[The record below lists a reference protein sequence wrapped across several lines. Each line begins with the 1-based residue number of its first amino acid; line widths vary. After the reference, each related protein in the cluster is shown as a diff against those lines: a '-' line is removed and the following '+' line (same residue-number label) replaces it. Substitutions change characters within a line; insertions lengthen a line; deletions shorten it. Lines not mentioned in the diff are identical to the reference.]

1 MDEIATAH
9 SVCFSHEGGQLLAGL
24 DGECRMFDTSVPGKE
39 SSKISLA
46 SQGQKGIIS
55 TMVMSSN
62 NVLAMGTYNR
72 HIGLYDS
79 GSGQQI
85 ELLNNV
91 HQGGLTS
98 LKFMPN
104 NPNQLVS
111 AARKC
116 DMIKVRSKCQDLKI
130 LTIV

>member
-1 MDEIATAH
+1 
-9 SVCFSHEGGQLLAGL
+9 
-24 DGECRMFDTSVPGKE
+24 
-39 SSKISLA
+39 
-46 SQGQKGIIS
+46 
-55 TMVMSSN
+55 
-62 NVLAMGTYNR
+62 MGTYNR

-79 GSGQQI
+79 GSDQQI
-85 ELLNNV
+85 ELLENV

-116 DMIKVRSKCQDLKI
+116 NMIKVRFIQRLERTHNRLVLGFALNDKADLVRVKSLLISASKSISHQMVKR
-130 LTIV
+130 

>member
-1 MDEIATAH
+1 
-9 SVCFSHEGGQLLAGL
+9 
-24 DGECRMFDTSVPGKE
+24 MFDTSVPGKE

-55 TMVMSSN
+55 TMVMSSD

-79 GSGQQI
+79 VSGQQI
-85 ELLNNV
+85 ELLDNV

-104 NPNQLVS
+104 NSNQLVS

-116 DMIKVRSKCQDLKI
+116 NMIKVRFLVKSKVSMVL
-130 LTIV
+130 